1 MDLQVSFRRGYEPVT
16 RLRFLSGLAW
26 SSPDALYRRA
36 GLASGMR
43 CLDVRCGTG
52 QATLPMARIAGPDG
66 QVLGIDPEVRLL
78 EQARHEAAR
87 QGLSMEFRVG
97 DLADLSD
104 NGSFDFVY
112 TRYLLSRSSRD
123 EAERALKQMMAMV
136 QPGGTIVVEDL
147 DCSPEADGRVF
158 DNPAYTRFLELFN
171 ALIRGG
177 EPSSPR
183 RQQLPQLLEHAG
195 VAGVQC
201 TEAPSPV
208 VTDSHMTNPASLMLA
223 SIRNAIVAAQ
233 LATRTEVDRLTA
245 ELDRFRVEP
254 HRMFGLPKI
263 IQVWGRVP
271 TLVRAL

>member
-1 MDLQVSFRRGYEPVT
+1 MHCIDVQVWHR
-16 RLRFLSGLAW
+16 
-26 SSPDALYRRA
+26 
-36 GLASGMR
+36 GMR

-52 QATLPMARIAGPDG
+52 QATLPMGRIAGPDG

-123 EAERALKQMMAMV
+123 EAELPPKQMMAMV

-177 EPSSPR
+177 ETSSP
-183 RQQLPQLLEHAG
+183 
-195 VAGVQC
+195 
-201 TEAPSPV
+201 
-208 VTDSHMTNPASLMLA
+208 
-223 SIRNAIVAAQ
+223 
-233 LATRTEVDRLTA
+233 
-245 ELDRFRVEP
+245 
-254 HRMFGLPKI
+254 
-263 IQVWGRVP
+263 
-271 TLVRAL
+271 